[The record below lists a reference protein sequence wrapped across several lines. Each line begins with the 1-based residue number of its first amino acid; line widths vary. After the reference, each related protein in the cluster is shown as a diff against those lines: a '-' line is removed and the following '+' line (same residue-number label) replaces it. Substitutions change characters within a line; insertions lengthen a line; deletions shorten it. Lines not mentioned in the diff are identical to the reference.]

1 VSGGA
6 GEQHEQGAG
15 EAHRRIIA
23 KFKAEKQA
31 CMIYG
36 NAVYSISP
44 PMGVFMR
51 FLKPGEIQQARIAL
65 GMSQAEFAEAF
76 RLNVRTLQ
84 DWEIGRREPT
94 GAAAVLLWL
103 IATIPQPILRALK
116 RKEPTGRPP
125 G

>member
-1 VSGGA
+1 
-6 GEQHEQGAG
+6 
-15 EAHRRIIA
+15 
-23 KFKAEKQA
+23 
-31 CMIYG
+31 
-36 NAVYSISP
+36 
-44 PMGVFMR
+44 MR

-84 DWEIGRREPT
+84 DWEIGRRQPT

-103 IATIPQPILRALK
+103 IATIPQPILKALK

>member
-1 VSGGA
+1 M
-6 GEQHEQGAG
+6 
-15 EAHRRIIA
+15 RLL
-23 KFKAEKQA
+23 KA
-31 CMIYG
+31 
-36 NAVYSISP
+36 
-44 PMGVFMR
+44 
-51 FLKPGEIQQARIAL
+51 GEIQQARTAL

-76 RLNVRTLQ
+76 HLSVRTLQ
-84 DWEIGRREPT
+84 EWEIGRRQPT

>member
-1 VSGGA
+1 
-6 GEQHEQGAG
+6 
-15 EAHRRIIA
+15 
-23 KFKAEKQA
+23 
-31 CMIYG
+31 
-36 NAVYSISP
+36 
-44 PMGVFMR
+44 MR

-84 DWEIGRREPT
+84 DWEIGRRQPT

-103 IATIPQPILRALK
+103 IATIPQPILKALK
-116 RKEPTGRPP
+116 KKEPAGRPP